1 MMALTNPQDRVT
13 KSHIAIMRSKEFCM
27 FSGVLSIGKV
37 EFTDTIP
44 TACTNG
50 RDVMYNPEFI
60 KTLSDKELNFVV
72 LHEAIHKVYQHMHMW
87 KKLFKANPQITN
99 MAADYVVNN
108 DIKEADPHSNV
119 ADMPVCAL
127 YDAQYKGMTTKQ
139 IYNLLLSN
147 GSEMQEGHDSH
158 DFEGAE
164 EMTEDEVKDTAKQI
178 DQALRQGEILRDKIG
193 GNRNRGINEILK
205 PVVDWR
211 EQLRDFVKTVCRNK
225 DVTSWKR
232 PHRRFIGQDVYMPS
246 MIGQSIGKLVV
257 AIDTSGSIGDH
268 ELSVFLSEVVGICNE
283 VSPSSVELLYW
294 DSEVAGHETYHI
306 GDYDGLTQATK
317 PAGGGGTT
325 VGSVR
330 EYVKDKQIEPEAIVI
345 LTDGYVE
352 PDWGGSWQHPTLWAI
367 TSKGVTSPHGKSIYI
382 DRE

>member
-1 MMALTNPQDRVT
+1 
-13 KSHIAIMRSKEFCM
+13 
-27 FSGVLSIGKV
+27 
-37 EFTDTIP
+37 
-44 TACTNG
+44 
-50 RDVMYNPEFI
+50 
-60 KTLSDKELNFVV
+60 
-72 LHEAIHKVYQHMHMW
+72 
-87 KKLFKANPQITN
+87 
-99 MAADYVVNN
+99 
-108 DIKEADPHSNV
+108 
-119 ADMPVCAL
+119 
-127 YDAQYKGMTTKQ
+127 
-139 IYNLLLSN
+139 
-147 GSEMQEGHDSH
+147 
-158 DFEGAE
+158 
-164 EMTEDEVKDTAKQI
+164 
-178 DQALRQGEILRDKIG
+178 
-193 GNRNRGINEILK
+193 
-205 PVVDWR
+205 
-211 EQLRDFVKTVCRNK
+211 
-225 DVTSWKR
+225 
-232 PHRRFIGQDVYMPS
+232 MPS